1 MSDAVCRCIMDVQE
15 GYRFRIVKAVHQ
27 FDNLL
32 LQSGRRLSRF
42 LNEYRYLLAV
52 LLIGFVVWSV
62 VFNIALV
69 DYLNTRW
76 WNSRTVWL
84 GPFPNPGEFEFFG
97 YTIPFQFEGYSD
109 YSFYY
114 VHWGHN
120 LLNGVMPYSGS
131 FGYLDMDGIVNEN
144 GAFMFPPLTA
154 YLYGAGIALEGIIG
168 PGNWG
173 IGLLFAIFGYSTT
186 LPVYGIA
193 RELSKNPRV
202 GEIAALTYTLNPLVL
217 YHIDYLWLNPA
228 PFYFFFFAGF
238 YALIKGRKHIA
249 TILIVS
255 AALFKQ
261 TAWFLGIPLVVYL
274 LVKARERKKEDSEES
289 TPATDNGV
297 IGKEEEK
304 KPRSGRFDFLF
315 EYFDF
320 RGFAVSIVVAL
331 SYAGAIMFP
340 FILAQPDFLRFW
352 SLALGSFSFEDNYVD
367 PIPYNVPIRLP
378 VLPIMNNMPEVAE
391 FLDMVILSSGPFF
404 FGIVVFTGLMMLLD
418 KYKGEEQTYLRRI
431 LFFTM
436 LLMLW
441 TNLTGT
447 RGAFKYYFTMFGPF
461 FSIFSSARMIRGKG
475 EHVPFSVSMIW
486 MPVLFSLLIL
496 IPDRN
501 FYFAYVLLIFIF
513 YSLSPIFDRLY
524 HEVKRPFGILRAAIS
539 STFNLHFGTIRYRD
553 TPAPSLRYRLLDW
566 TIVIFSIITGSILI
580 ILGVSIC
587 FAALTA
593 SLEVIMLFILL
604 MGVTIFVG
612 VQILS
617 IATNGLFPDKEKVR
631 NLNYIMKT
639 LSYTLAALFFVFG
652 IETYILCW
660 TVDSFLERQMMIFSS
675 MFIIMWVLGLITQ
688 VEKKFRLLSDCF
700 LLIGGATATWA
711 WFLLSDTIFLLL
723 GCTLIAG
730 LLLLT
735 MLTIGGNSTRQVS
748 MDDISMILDSPDAEQ
763 FLL

>member
-1 MSDAVCRCIMDVQE
+1 MDIQE
-15 GYRFRIVKAVHQ
+15 GYRSRIVKSAQ
-27 FDNLL
+27 RFDDLL
-32 LQSGRRLSRF
+32 LKCGRRISR
-42 LNEYRYLLAV
+42 LISEYRYLLAV
-52 LLIGFVVWSV
+52 MLIGFVVWSV

-76 WNSRTVWL
+76 WNSRSVWL
-84 GPFPNPGEFEFFG
+84 GPFPDPGEFDFFG
-97 YTIPFQFEGYSD
+97 YTILFQFEGFSD

-131 FGYLDMDGIVNEN
+131 FGYLDMDGIINEN
-144 GAFMFPPLTA
+144 GAFMFPPFTA
-154 YLYGAGIALEGIIG
+154 YLYAAGIALEGIIG

-186 LPVYGIA
+186 LPVYGVA

-238 YALIKGRKHIA
+238 YALVKGRKHLA

-274 LVKARERKKEDSEES
+274 LVKAREKKNEDSVRSNPS
-289 TPATDNGV
+289 TDSGV
-297 IGKEEEK
+297 IEMEGEK
-304 KPRSGRFDFLF
+304 KPRTGRVDFLF

-320 RGFAVSIVVAL
+320 RGFAVSAVVAL
-331 SYAGAIMFP
+331 SYVGAIMFP

-367 PIPYNVPIRLP
+367 PIPYNVPVRLP
-378 VLPIMNNMPEVAE
+378 VLPIMYNMPEFAE
-391 FLDMVILSSGPFF
+391 FLDVVIRSSGPFF
-404 FGIVVFTGLMMLLD
+404 FGIIVFTGLMMLLD
-418 KYKGEEQTYLRRI
+418 KYKGEEQKYLRRI

-441 TNLTGT
+441 TNLTGA
-447 RGAFKYYFTMFGPF
+447 RGVFKYYFTMFGPF
-461 FSIFSSARMIRGKG
+461 FSIFSSAKMIRGKG
-475 EHVPFSVSMIW
+475 EHVPFSASMIW

-501 FYFAYVLLIFIF
+501 YYFGYVLLIFIF
-513 YSLSPIFDRLY
+513 YSLSSVFDRLY
-524 HEVKRPFGILRAAIS
+524 HEMKRPLIYLRTVVS
-539 STFNLHFGTIRYRD
+539 SNFNLRFGTIRHRD
-553 TPAPSLRYRLLDW
+553 TLTQALRYRLLDW
-566 TIVIFSIITGSILI
+566 IVVIFSIISGSTLL

-587 FAALTA
+587 FAWLTA
-593 SLEVIMLFILL
+593 SIEVILQYILL
-604 MGVTIFVG
+604 MGAMIFVG

-617 IATNGLFPDKEKVR
+617 IATNGLLSGNEKVR
-631 NLNYIMKT
+631 DLDYVIKT
-639 LSYTLAALFFVFG
+639 LSYSMTALFFIFG
-652 IETYILCW
+652 IATYILCW
-660 TVDSFLERQMMIFSS
+660 TVESFLERQIMIFSS
-675 MFIIMWVLGLITQ
+675 MFTIMWVIGLITQ
-688 VEKKFRLLSDCF
+688 IEKKSRLLSECF
-700 LLIGGATATWA
+700 LLIGAATATWI
-711 WFLLSDTIFLLL
+711 WFLLGDTVFLLF

-730 LLLLT
+730 LLLLIL
-735 MLTIGGNSTRQVS
+735 LTISGESTRQVS
-748 MDDISMILDSPDAEQ
+748 LDEIGVILDSHEAEQ
-763 FLL
+763 VVL

>member
-1 MSDAVCRCIMDVQE
+1 MSDAVCCCIMDVQE
-15 GYRFRIVKAVHQ
+15 GYRSRIIKSVQ
-27 FDNLL
+27 RFDDLL
-32 LQSGRRLSRF
+32 LKGGRRISR
-42 LNEYRYLLAV
+42 LINEYRYLLAV
-52 LLIGFVVWSV
+52 MLIGFVVWSV

-76 WNSRTVWL
+76 WNSRSVWL
-84 GPFPNPGEFEFFG
+84 GPFPDPGEFNLFG
-97 YTIPFQFEGYSD
+97 YTVQYQFEGYSD

-131 FGYLDMDGIVNEN
+131 FGYLEMDGIVNEN
-144 GAFMFPPLTA
+144 GAFMFPPFTA
-154 YLYGAGIALEGIIG
+154 YLYAAGIALEGIIG

-193 RELSKNPRV
+193 RELSRNPRV

-228 PFYFFFFAGF
+228 PFYFFFFLGF
-238 YALIKGRKHIA
+238 YALVKRRKHIA

-274 LVKARERKKEDSEES
+274 LVKAREKKNEGSEES
-289 TPATDNGV
+289 NPTTDASGN
-297 IGKEEEK
+297 KPEEEK
-304 KPRSGRFDFLF
+304 KPRVGRFDFLF

-320 RGFAVSIVVAL
+320 RGFAVSAVVAL
-331 SYAGAIMFP
+331 SYVGAVMFP

-352 SLALGSFSFEDNYVD
+352 SLALGSFSFEGNYVD

-378 VLPIMNNMPEVAE
+378 VLPIMSHMPEVAE
-391 FLDMVILSSGPFF
+391 FLDVVIRSSGPFF
-404 FGIVVFTGLMMLLD
+404 FGIIVFTGLMMLLD

-441 TNLTGT
+441 TNLTGA
-447 RGAFKYYFTMFGPF
+447 RGVFKYYFTMFGPF
-461 FSIFSSARMIRGKG
+461 FSIFSSAKMIRGKG
-475 EHVPFSVSMIW
+475 EHVSFSVSMIW

-501 FYFAYVLLIFIF
+501 YYFGYVLLIFIF
-513 YSLSPIFDRLY
+513 YSLSSVFDRFY
-524 HEVKRPFGILRAAIS
+524 HEIKRPFGLLKNALS
-539 STFNLHFGTIRYRD
+539 SIFNLRFGTIRHRS
-553 TPAPSLRYRLLDW
+553 TLTLSLRYRLLDW
-566 TIVIFSIITGSILI
+566 IVVIFSIISGSTLIL
-580 ILGVSIC
+580 LGVSIC
-587 FAALTA
+587 FTQLTA
-593 SLEVIMLFILL
+593 SLEVIMQYILL
-604 MGVTIFVG
+604 MGVMIFVS

-617 IATNGLFPDKEKVR
+617 LATNGLPSDKEKLSD
-631 NLNYIMKT
+631 LNYVVKT
-639 LSYTLAALFFVFG
+639 LSYTLAALLFIFG

-660 TVDSFLERQMMIFSS
+660 TVESFLERQMMIFSS
-675 MFIIMWVLGLITQ
+675 MFTLMWVLGLITQ
-688 VEKKFRLLSDCF
+688 IEKKTRLVSNCF
-700 LLIGGATATWA
+700 LLIGSVTATWT
-711 WFLLSDTIFLLL
+711 WFLLNDTVFLLL

-730 LLLLT
+730 LLVLILH
-735 MLTIGGNSTRQVS
+735 TIGGDSTRQATL
-748 MDDISMILDSPDAEQ
+748 DEIRMIANSSEAEQ
-763 FLL
+763 LVL

>member
-1 MSDAVCRCIMDVQE
+1 
-15 GYRFRIVKAVHQ
+15 
-27 FDNLL
+27 
-32 LQSGRRLSRF
+32 
-42 LNEYRYLLAV
+42 
-52 LLIGFVVWSV
+52 
-62 VFNIALV
+62 
-69 DYLNTRW
+69 
-76 WNSRTVWL
+76 
-84 GPFPNPGEFEFFG
+84 
-97 YTIPFQFEGYSD
+97 
-109 YSFYY
+109 
-114 VHWGHN
+114 
-120 LLNGVMPYSGS
+120 MPYSGS
-131 FGYLDMDGIVNEN
+131 FGYLDMEGIVNEN
-144 GAFMFPPLTA
+144 GAYMFPPFTA
-154 YLYGAGIALEGIIG
+154 YLYAAGIALEGIIG

-217 YHIDYLWLNPA
+217 WHIDYLWLNPA
-228 PFYFFFFAGF
+228 PFYFFFFTGF
-238 YALIKGRKHIA
+238 YALLKGRKHIA

-274 LVKARERKKEDSEES
+274 FVRARERKKEHSEES
-289 TPATDNGV
+289 TPVTDNGV
-297 IGKEEEK
+297 LGTEKGK

-331 SYAGAIMFP
+331 SYVGAIMFP

-378 VLPIMNNMPEVAE
+378 ILPIMNNMPEVAE

-447 RGAFKYYFTMFGPF
+447 RGVFKYYFTMFGPF

-475 EHVPFSVSMIW
+475 EHVPFSISMIW

-501 FYFAYVLLIFIF
+501 FYIAYVLLIFIF
-513 YSLSPIFDRLY
+513 YSLSPVFDRLY
-524 HEVKRPFGILRAAIS
+524 HELKRPFIILRTFVS
-539 STFNLHFGTIRYRD
+539 STFKLGFGTIRYRD
-553 TPAPSLRYRLLDW
+553 RRTPSIGFRLLDSI
-566 TIVIFSIITGSILI
+566 IVIFSIISGSILLV
-580 ILGVSIC
+580 LGVSIS
-587 FAALTA
+587 FAWLTA
-593 SLEVIMLFILL
+593 SLEVIMHYLLL
-604 MGVTIFVG
+604 MGVMIFVG
-612 VQILS
+612 MQILS
-617 IATNGLFPDKEKVR
+617 IATNGLLLDKEKVR
-631 NLNYIMKT
+631 DLNYIIKT
-639 LSYTLAALFFVFG
+639 LSYTLAALFFIFG
-652 IETYILCW
+652 IESYILCW
-660 TVDSFLERQMMIFSS
+660 TVDSFLERQMMVFSS
-675 MFIIMWVLGLITQ
+675 MFIIMWALGLILQ
-688 VEKKFRLLSDCF
+688 IEKKSRLLSDCF
-700 LLIGGATATWA
+700 LLIGSVSVTWV
-711 WFLLSDTIFLLL
+711 WFLLGDTVFFLF

-735 MLTIGGNSTRQVS
+735 LLTIGGESTRQVS
-748 MDDISMILDSPDAEQ
+748 MVDINAILDSPEAEQ
-763 FLL
+763 FVL